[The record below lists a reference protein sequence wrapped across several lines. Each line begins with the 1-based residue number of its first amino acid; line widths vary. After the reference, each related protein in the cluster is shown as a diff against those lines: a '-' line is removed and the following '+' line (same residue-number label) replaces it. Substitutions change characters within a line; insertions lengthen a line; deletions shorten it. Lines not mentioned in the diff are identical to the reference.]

1 MMNSI
6 IIGKH
11 TLESLTSGMYSDS
24 FVVFREYIQN
34 SVDSIDEAFRL
45 GILEHGTEQIVV
57 RISPTENQ
65 IVITDNGLGIPAFD
79 AEKTLISIG
88 NSKKSSESSRGFR
101 GIGRLAAL
109 SYCQRLTFFTSF
121 KGESTATQ
129 IVIDASKLSR
139 VLTDDSQIDVTI
151 IDVLERV
158 YTVTTVSEHEEAHY
172 FTVQMD
178 GVDVNSKLLSLV
190 DVEDYLTQNA
200 PVPYSPDFI
209 WGKEIVRRLKKEGLE
224 IGDYNVLLEYGT
236 KSIPI
241 YKPYKDEFIVDKGKN
256 ITDMV
261 QDINILKIPNDSNDF
276 YAIGWL
282 AKTSYKG
289 SIYDKA
295 VKGIRLRKGNILIG
309 DHQTL
314 NVVFKDARFNGWSIG
329 EIFAV
334 DKSLIP
340 NARRDNFEKNPAYF
354 ALFEQLMT
362 ISAVI
367 TKDIRAASLKRNT
380 TLSGAIEKLNATA
393 QQTTTAID
401 AGVSG
406 VQKGLLT
413 KKLKEAQ
420 IAVSNSSINGDSEQY
435 YQDIAFAEL
444 DMLIG
449 KLKGTTKY
457 KALNT
462 IDNLTTT
469 EKKILERVIQVVD
482 SLNIECADTIIEA
495 IISDFSDK

>member
-1 MMNSI
+1 MSSI

-24 FVVFREYIQN
+24 YVVFREYIQN
-34 SVDSIDEAFRL
+34 SVDSIDEAIRL
-45 GILEHGTEQIVV
+45 GVLAPGAEQIVV
-57 RISPTENQ
+57 RLAPTENQ
-65 IVITDNGLGIPAFD
+65 IIITDNGLGIPALEV
-79 AEKTLISIG
+79 EKTLISIG

-109 SYCQRLTFFTSF
+109 SYCQKLTFSTSF
-121 KGESTATQ
+121 KGEPTATQ
-129 IVIDASKLSR
+129 IVIDASKLSK
-139 VLTDDSQIDVTI
+139 VLADDSQADVTV
-151 IDVLERV
+151 IDVLESV
-158 YTVTTVSEHEEAHY
+158 YTVTTASEREEVHY

-178 GVDVNSKLLSLV
+178 SVDVNSKLLSLE

-209 WGKEIVRRLKKEGLE
+209 WGKEIVKRLKKEGFE
-224 IGDYNVLLEYGT
+224 IGVYNISLEYGT
-236 KSIPI
+236 KSTPI
-241 YKPYKDEFIVDKGKN
+241 YKPYKDEFVVDKGKN
-256 ITDMV
+256 ITDTV
-261 QDINILKIPNDSNDF
+261 QDIAILKIPNDSNTLT
-276 YAIGWL
+276 AIGWL
-282 AKTSYKG
+282 AKTNYMG

-309 DHQTL
+309 DNQTL

-329 EIFAV
+329 EIFAI
-334 DKSLIP
+334 DKLLVP

-354 ALFEQLMT
+354 SLFEQLMT
-362 ISAVI
+362 IAAGI

-380 TLSGAIEKLNATA
+380 ALSSAIEQLSTTA
-393 QQTTTAID
+393 QQAATAID
-401 AGVSG
+401 AGVSA
-406 VQKGLLT
+406 VQKGLIT

-420 IAVSNSSINGDSEQY
+420 IAVSNSTADGDSEQY

-462 IDNLTTT
+462 IEKLTNT
-469 EKKILERVIQVVD
+469 EKKILERVIQVID
-482 SLNIECADTIIEA
+482 SLNVECSDVVIEA
-495 IISDFSDK
+495 ILSEFSSH

>member
-1 MMNSI
+1 MSSI

-24 FVVFREYIQN
+24 YVVFREYIQN
-34 SVDSIDEAFRL
+34 SVDSIDDAVRL
-45 GILEHGTEQIVV
+45 GVLTPGAEQIVV
-57 RISPTENQ
+57 RLAPAENQ
-65 IVITDNGLGIPAFD
+65 IFITDNGLGIPSSEV
-79 AEKTLISIG
+79 EKTLISIG

-109 SYCQRLTFFTSF
+109 SYCKRLSFLTSF
-121 KGESTATQ
+121 KGETISTQ
-129 IVIDASKLSR
+129 IVIDASKLSA
-139 VLTDDSQIDVTI
+139 VLADDSQTDMTVV
-151 IDVLERV
+151 DVLESV
-158 YTVTTVSEHEEAHY
+158 YTVTTSDEREAAHY

-178 GVDVNSKLLSLV
+178 GVDVNSKLLSVL
-190 DVEDYLTQNA
+190 DVEDYLMQNA

-209 WGKEIVRRLKKEGLE
+209 WGKEIVKRLKKEGLE
-224 IGDYNVLLEYGT
+224 IGVYNVSLEYGM

-256 ITDMV
+256 ITDKV
-261 QDINILKIPNDSNDF
+261 QDVTILKIPNDNNNLT
-276 YAIGWL
+276 AIGWL
-282 AKTSYKG
+282 AKTNFMG

-309 DHQTL
+309 DNQTL
-314 NVVFKDARFNGWSIG
+314 NIVFKDARFNGWSIG
-329 EIFAV
+329 EIFAI
-334 DKSLIP
+334 DKMLVP

-362 ISAVI
+362 VASGI

-380 TLSGAIEKLNATA
+380 ALSSAIEQLNATA
-393 QQTTTAID
+393 QQATTAIHE
-401 AGVSG
+401 GVSG
-406 VQKGLLT
+406 AQKGLIS

-420 IAVSNSSINGDSEQY
+420 IAVSNSSTNGDSEKY

-462 IDNLTTT
+462 IDKLSNT

-482 SLNIECADTIIEA
+482 SLDVECADTVIDA
-495 IISDFSDK
+495 IINEFSTI